1 MAKDAYDSGATA
13 EQRQEI
19 RRLCQEARVPD
30 KSGEMF
36 TRETAQRFIDDMR
49 RKVEEKAGH

>member
-1 MAKDAYDSGATA
+1 MVRNAHESGVTA

-19 RRLCQEARVPD
+19 RRLCQEAHVPD

-36 TRETAQRFIDDMR
+36 TRETADAFILDMR
-49 RKVEEKAGH
+49 RKIEEQERR

>member
-1 MAKDAYDSGATA
+1 MIKNARESGATA

-19 RRLCQEARVPD
+19 RRLCQEAHVSD

-36 TRETAQRFIDDMR
+36 TREAADAFIRDMR
-49 RKVEEKAGH
+49 RKVEERTSG